1 MTVPLKMNGNAF
13 MIKTGLEIYS
23 NSTNELMMIYKLTM
37 NVLYAYTSF
46 ISLSRDLIN
55 CIHKVQG

>member
-1 MTVPLKMNGNAF
+1 MNGNAF

-46 ISLSRDLIN
+46 IFFI
-55 CIHKVQG
+55 